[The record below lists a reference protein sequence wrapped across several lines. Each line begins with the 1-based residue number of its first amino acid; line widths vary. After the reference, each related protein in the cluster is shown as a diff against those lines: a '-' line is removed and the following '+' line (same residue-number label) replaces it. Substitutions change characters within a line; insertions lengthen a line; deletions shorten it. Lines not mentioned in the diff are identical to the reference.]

1 MEKNKENKDKMKL
14 NDELLDTISGGGSWG
29 LSDVLRCSNC
39 GYGGDNPMY
48 SAGQECPSCHKGVL
62 Y

>member
-1 MEKNKENKDKMKL
+1 MEKNKENKGKTKL
-14 NDELLDTISGGGSWG
+14 NDELLDNVSGGGWG
-29 LSDVLRCSNC
+29 LSSVLRCSNC
-39 GYGGDNPMY
+39 GYGGDNPLY